1 MTKAKAQML
10 LDTLILEDKVEG
22 DDAKAV
28 LMGVKALEAQ
38 SRIEQELHGKTAEE
52 QLDFLN
58 WFIKDYS
65 TMFTNTRLALLK
77 WLMADGEPTITT
89 AGEPI
94 FVTGMSIAKG
104 KWSHPKR
111 IHNVKHSTVWQCS
124 ICRRTCHCIG
134 GVPRGEANICTYKF
148 CPNCGAEMEISD
160 D

>member
-1 MTKAKAQML
+1 MTNREAQMI

-22 DDAKAV
+22 DMAKAV
-28 LMGVKALEAQ
+28 LMGVKALE
-38 SRIEQELHGKTAEE
+38 
-52 QLDFLN
+52 
-58 WFIKDYS
+58 
-65 TMFTNTRLALLK
+65 
-77 WLMADGEPTITT
+77 EPTLTT

-148 CPNCGAEMEISD
+148 CPNCGAEMEKTD
-160 D
+160 DKK

>member
-1 MTKAKAQML
+1 MTRSEALEYFKEELKDGKCS
-10 LDTLILEDKVEG
+10 DTCPICNAMEW
-22 DDAKAV
+22 AI
-28 LMGVKALEAQ
+28 KAL
-38 SRIEQELHGKTAEE
+38 AEP
-52 QLDFLN
+52 Q
-58 WFIKDYS
+58 
-65 TMFTNTRLALLK
+65 
-77 WLMADGEPTITT
+77 PTFTT